1 VDGDL
6 SGDEDG
12 EQLAPGPTPMLPCTA
27 CTALRDE
34 NVRLRLALNASK
46 IVDADAEG
54 DAIMLRLFQI
64 KVVFISTAVQQE
76 RARRLRDRVN
86 LRYGV

>member
-1 VDGDL
+1 VVGTVDGDL

-64 KVVFISTAVQQE
+64 KVAVQQE

>member
-64 KVVFISTAVQQE
+64 KVAVQQE

>member
-1 VDGDL
+1 VDGAL

-64 KVVFISTAVQQE
+64 KVAVQQE

>member
-1 VDGDL
+1 
-6 SGDEDG
+6 
-12 EQLAPGPTPMLPCTA
+12 MLPCTA
-27 CTALRDE
+27 CTALKDE

-54 DAIMLRLFQI
+54 DAIMLRLFHI
-64 KVVFISTAVQQE
+64 KVAVQQE
-76 RARRLRDRVN
+76 RARRLRGRVN